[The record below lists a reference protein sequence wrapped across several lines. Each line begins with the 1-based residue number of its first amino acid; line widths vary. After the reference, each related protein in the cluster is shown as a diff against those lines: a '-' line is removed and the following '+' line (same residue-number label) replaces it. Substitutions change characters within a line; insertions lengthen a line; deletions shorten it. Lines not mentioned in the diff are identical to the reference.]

1 MHLCMNMKMEFD
13 VNIAIIGGNSKVAS
27 AIIELFIKETTWK
40 LYIYSMTLNQVSND
54 RIQYKAIPYTEP
66 KLWKD
71 EFLSIRPDYIINTAA
86 MTNVDACEDKKQE
99 AWAINAIFAEQLSRI
114 ALIIDAHLIHFS
126 TDYVFDGAKGPYSE
140 QDQPRPISYYGKSKL
155 AGENAVLKS
164 HAKNTVIRTNVV
176 YGLTN
181 DKQQDF
187 VKWVLNSADAERQM
201 NIVDDQYSNP
211 TLTDDLALAV
221 KRIIEKKRCGIY
233 HIGGN
238 TQCNRLEFAL
248 EIAKIFHLD
257 TSLFIPIKTKD
268 LHQPAQRP
276 LISGLINLKAHTDL
290 GISFSTI
297 TEGLVRL
304 RHQMHVQKQE

>member
-1 MHLCMNMKMEFD
+1 MHLSMNMRMESE
-13 VNIAIIGGNSKVAS
+13 VNIAIIGGNSKIAS
-27 AIIELFIKETTWK
+27 AIIRLFAKETTWN
-40 LYIYSMTLNQVSND
+40 LHVYSMSLTRVSTE
-54 RIQYKAIPYTEP
+54 RIHYKAIPYSDI
-66 KLWKD
+66 KSWK
-71 EFLSIRPDYIINTAA
+71 EELLAIRPQYIINTAA
-86 MTNVDACEDKKQE
+86 MTNVDACEEKKQE
-99 AWAINAIFAEQLSRI
+99 AWFSNATFAEQLSRI
-114 ALIIDAHLIHFS
+114 ALIIEAHLIHFS
-126 TDYVFDGAKGPYSE
+126 TDYVFDGQKGPYVE
-140 QDQPRPISYYGKSKL
+140 YDQPKPISYYGKSKL

-164 HAKNTVIRTNVV
+164 HAQNTVIRTNVV

-181 DKQQDF
+181 DTQQDF
-187 VKWVLNSADAERQM
+187 VKWILQNADASKQM
-201 NIVDDQYSNP
+201 NIVNDQFSNP

-238 TQCNRLEFAL
+238 TQCNRHEFAL
-248 EIAKIFHLD
+248 EIAKVFHLD
-257 TSLFIPIKTKD
+257 ASLFIPIQTKE

-304 RHQMHVQKQE
+304 RHQMHVQNQE